1 MRLAPILPVVAL
13 LALSSTAA
21 VAGPELSRQVSAG
34 AERGVERFGG
44 IYEGGGISAA
54 SDAVRGCYKSLKRSA
69 AGRLAECAALDIVS
83 ASVDQQ
89 AVHGL
94 GVSPYEFFSGT
105 GPEGRILA
113 GIKTVG
119 LSAKEKATFD
129 RALEATMASAA
140 SEFIAE

>member
-1 MRLAPILPVVAL
+1 MHHAAVLPLIAM

-21 VAGPELSRQVSAG
+21 VAGPDMSRQVSAG
-34 AERGVERFGG
+34 VQRGAARFDAIYKEGG
-44 IYEGGGISAA
+44 IAAA
-54 SDAVRGCYKSLKRSA
+54 SDAVRACYGALKRSA
-69 AGRLAECAALDIVS
+69 SGRLAECAALDIVS

-94 GVSPYEFFSGT
+94 GVPPYEFFSGT

-119 LSAKEKATFD
+119 LTKAEKATFD
-129 RALEATMASAA
+129 GVLEATLASVAAEFMA
-140 SEFIAE
+140 E